1 VRQDEQVQE
10 QARSVLSGLFRNI
23 GEANSDGGSAS
34 ALGGL
39 GGELAEFITM
49 PADLARI
56 FMDMSMDL
64 TEMVLTSLAEAG
76 IVLVRG
82 LTPA

>member
-1 VRQDEQVQE
+1 MRQDDQVQE

-23 GEANSDGGSAS
+23 GEANQDGGSAS

-39 GGELAEFITM
+39 GGELAEFILM
-49 PADLARI
+49 PAELAEIFVSMSTDLA
-56 FMDMSMDL
+56 
-64 TEMVLTSLAEAG
+64 EMVLTSLAEAG
-76 IVLVRG
+76 LVLVRG